1 MVAMVSY
8 VLSVRSKMKRQLL
21 TSQID
26 NLNTQVSS
34 LVEGTTDGLKID
46 REEIDNRAA
55 NPLTDREFEILML
68 AVSGKNNSEIAEELH
83 VSVNT
88 IKFHMKKLYE
98 KLGVNSRKAALQFA
112 MNLDGANEKSDPLS

>member
-1 MVAMVSY
+1 MVSY

-88 IKFHMKKLYE
+88 IKFHLKKIYE

-112 MNLDGANEKSDPLS
+112 MNLRRESQRKKSDLLS